1 VERSYIVSGKSGPG
15 SLNEQE
21 SFESVGADYFE
32 HLEGR
37 VSILFRLRD
46 IERQIM
52 ACPSNLQGHW
62 E

>member
-1 VERSYIVSGKSGPG
+1 MSGKSGPG

-52 ACPSNLQGHW
+52 ACPSNLQGH
-62 E
+62 